1 MIKGRDIIFISSI
14 DWDDQWQ
21 APQELAL
28 RLSKDGNRTPYI
40 ENTGIRAPDLRDAKR
55 VKRRLRHW
63 AGELSERGV
72 RTIHPGL
79 WVHSPLVLP
88 PFGSFLGRYLN
99 RHLFLP
105 MIRGTAR
112 RLGMRDPIIWTFLPT
127 ETTVSLL
134 DLLSSPYGRV
144 VYYCAG
150 DFKHLTTHVQ
160 QLERSEAELVKR
172 SDVVFTICEELAI
185 HLRRWNDN
193 VHVFPYG
200 VNLSA
205 FPLESCEQARARHPE
220 LERFSWAAQS
230 NGGGRNGHKVIGYVG
245 GLHRHISVELLVEMA
260 RQRPDWSW
268 VFVGAPEGTLKDLTE
283 LPNAYLVGQRPHHD
297 LACYMS
303 TFDVCIVPYRRSA
316 YTETVV
322 PSKINEYL
330 AMGKPVVATNLPPVC
345 DFNEKHR
352 VLIIAEGQPESF
364 LRAIEQAL
372 SQGEDEA
379 LVARRREVARQADWA
394 ARLEAMCEL
403 IVGGREGEA
412 WCGEEGSHPGPQDQV
427 EKNLVNR

>member
-28 RLSKDGNRTPYI
+28 RLSQAGNRTLYI
-40 ENTGIRAPDLRDAKR
+40 ENTGIRAPDLRDLKR

-72 RTIHPGL
+72 RTISPGL

-88 PFGSFLGRYLN
+88 PFGSFLGPYLN

-105 MIRGTAR
+105 MIRSTAR

-127 ETTVSLL
+127 ETSVSLL
-134 DLLSSPYGRV
+134 DLLSSPRGRV

-150 DFKHLTTHVQ
+150 DFTQLTTHVRQ
-160 QLERSEAELVKR
+160 VESSEAELVKR
-172 SDVVFTICEELAI
+172 SDVVFTICEELAV
-185 HLRRWNDN
+185 HCRRWNDA
-193 VHVFPYG
+193 VFVFPYG
-200 VNLSA
+200 VNLNA
-205 FPLESCEQARARHPE
+205 FPLESCDQAQVLYPE
-220 LERFSWAAQS
+220 PEKFSWAAQS
-230 NGGGRNGHKVIGYVG
+230 NGGGRKGHKVIGYVG
-245 GLHRHISVELLVEMA
+245 GLHRHVAVEMLVEMA
-260 RQRPDWSW
+260 RRRPDWSW
-268 VFVGAPEGTLKDLTE
+268 VFVGAPEGTPKDLSE
-283 LPNAYLVGQRPHHD
+283 LPNVYLVGQRPHHD
-297 LACYMS
+297 LARYIRA
-303 TFDVCIVPYRRSA
+303 FDVCIVPYRRSA

-330 AMGKPVVATNLPPVC
+330 AMGKPVVATDLPPVC
-345 DFNEKHR
+345 DFNEKHQ
-352 VLIIAEGQPESF
+352 VLITAEGRPGSF

-379 LVARRREVARQADWA
+379 LVARRRAVARQADWA
-394 ARLEAMCEL
+394 SRLEAMGEL
-403 IVGGREGEA
+403 IVRGRGVEA
-412 WCGEEGSHPGPQDQV
+412 WRGDCDSHPGVHDLV
-427 EKNLVNR
+427 EKPFVNR